1 MSGSAR
7 SRLVTHLT
15 RAVGAAGVVTV
26 LGVAPALIGP
36 GPAAAS
42 ALRTSRVS
50 VTATGAQSSGS
61 SIGSALSGD
70 GRFAGFTSSAPDLVP
85 DPSTWSEALVRD
97 RRRGTTTV
105 VSVSSTGAPGDF
117 WDGSPAISVTG
128 RYVAFDADSTNLV
141 PGDGNGLRDVF
152 VRDTGARTTE
162 RVSVSSSGAESV
174 TGESMA
180 ASISA
185 DGRFV
190 VFSSSAT
197 DLVPGAPPAGTYRH
211 DRTTGVTTAVA
222 ENASGQPVAS
232 GAGSISPSGRYV
244 AFESP
249 AADIVTGDT
258 NGTGDVFVRDY
269 VTGTT
274 VRATVAGDGTQL
286 SAGGYGVG
294 TTSVSDTG
302 VVAFVSTDSALAPG
316 GVSQV
321 YVRDLRAGTT
331 RLVSRSAAGTPGDVY
346 STDPPRQPRRPLR
359 GVLRRGRQPGAGG
372 RERPRV
378 GRLPERPAH
387 RAPDP
392 GEPVQPGRAGRRGER
407 QPEHLRRRPA
417 RRVQLLRHQPGAAR
431 HQRRRGHV
439 RHRPVVVVSASDG
452 AAESI
457 DHTG

>member
-249 AADIVTGDT
+249 AADILTGDT

-346 STDPPRQPRRPLR
+346 STDPAVSRDGRYVVFSAEAGNLVPADANGHESDVFLSDLR
-359 GVLRRGRQPGAGG
+359 T
-372 RERPRV
+372 
-378 GRLPERPAH
+378 GRLILVSRSS
-387 RAPDP
+387 
-392 GEPVQPGRAGRRGER
+392 RGE
-407 QPEHLRRRPA
+407 QGDAASVNPSISA
-417 RRVQLLRHQPGAAR
+417 DGRHVAYNSYATNLVPRDTNGVADTF
-431 HQRRRGHV
+431 V
-439 RHRPVVVVSASDG
+439 TDLSWW
-452 AAESI
+452 
-457 DHTG
+457 